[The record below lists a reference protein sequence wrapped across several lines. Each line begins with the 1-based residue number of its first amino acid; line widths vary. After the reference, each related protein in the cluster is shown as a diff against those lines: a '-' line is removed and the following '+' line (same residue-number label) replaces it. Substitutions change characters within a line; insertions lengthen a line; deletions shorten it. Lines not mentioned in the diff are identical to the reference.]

1 MIKVLLII
9 LGGILVIDQATFER
23 QIDSKFITV
32 DPIAIAAIEEMKIEQ
47 EMMLLK
53 AEREID
59 CLTRNIYF
67 EARDQSIEG
76 QYAVAEVVL
85 NRIKDPEFPSSI
97 CEVVEQKNEKVCQF
111 SWFCDGKSDK
121 MRDRK
126 AILIARNVALSSIA
140 NKTNFTDGALYYHAN
155 YVSPDWQNVKMTT
168 EIEDHIFYSSI

>member
-9 LGGILVIDQATFER
+9 LGGILVIDQATFEK
-23 QIDSKFITV
+23 QTEPKFTTV
-32 DPIAIAAIEEMKIEQ
+32 APIAIAAIEEMKIEQ
-47 EMMLLK
+47 EIMRLK

-85 NRIKDPEFPSSI
+85 NRINNPDFPSTI
-97 CEVVEQKNEKVCQF
+97 CEVVEQKTDKACQF

-121 MRDRK
+121 MRDQK
-126 AILIARNVALSSIA
+126 AIRIARNVALSSIA
-140 NKTNFTDGALYYHAN
+140 NKTNLTDGALYYHAN